1 MQEAHKTKHRKVFE
15 KSSTTRENCSKTDLQ
30 KQSIPRK
37 TRSCSFRSGEQFK
50 ERKASRFHSRRRR
63 LFDGKRIRRGN
74 SAILR
79 GNFRHRVDRRSGEE
93 VRTPLRSMHYRD
105 EDTSR
110 SRKCTRRGHSV
121 PESRIP
127 RQLLIH
133 RGLLNVVGA
142 RNGDRKRAECEGGDK
157 SGEP

>member
-1 MQEAHKTKHRKVFE
+1 MQESHKTKHRKVFE

-37 TRSCSFRSGEQFK
+37 TRSCSFRSGGQFK

-93 VRTPLRSMHYRD
+93 VRTPLRSMHYPRWGYVTIT
-105 EDTSR
+105 EVHSTRPLGSGITYTTPTINSPRPLKR
-110 SRKCTRRGHSV
+110 SGGEERGQETRGVRGW
-121 PESRIP
+121 R
-127 RQLLIH
+127 
-133 RGLLNVVGA
+133 
-142 RNGDRKRAECEGGDK
+142 
-157 SGEP
+157 